1 MDYSGSA
8 LLHLVVHGAADDAL
22 HVVQGVVGVDGG
34 LVLGGLAH
42 HAALRGEGHEGRSG
56 ARAHRVR
63 EHLGRQQKKTQA
75 QVHM

>member
-1 MDYSGSA
+1 
-8 LLHLVVHGAADDAL
+8 
-22 HVVQGVVGVDGG
+22 
-34 LVLGGLAH
+34 
-42 HAALRGEGHEGRSG
+42 LRGEGHEGRSG